1 LVGGAFLSKSVFMKI
16 LIIGGGN
23 MGMTYAHSFLRSHI
37 TSQQGLMI
45 LERSQEKSAALA
57 KEGTFT
63 VCLNPEECIAKAD
76 LIILAVKPQDA
87 PALFT
92 RIRPMLDP
100 QQVFLSIMAGVKM
113 KNIAQELGIT
123 KIIRAMPNLPA
134 QIGMGMT
141 AFTSTDEVTRIEL
154 VMVQNLINTTGKS
167 IYVEDEKYIDAAT
180 AISGSGPA
188 YVWFFMNALI
198 QAGREM
204 GFSEAEAE
212 LLVSQ
217 TFKGAI
223 DLFRQDNFTCGEWIQ
238 KVASKG
244 GTTEAALASFNGTSL
259 HQDIIDGAA
268 AALKRAVELG
278 S

>member
-1 LVGGAFLSKSVFMKI
+1 
-16 LIIGGGN
+16 

-37 TSQQGLMI
+37 TTKNDLMI
-45 LERSQEKSAALA
+45 LEKSQEKWPDLEKLDVGS
-57 KEGTFT
+57 
-63 VCLNPEECIAKAD
+63 VCKNPEECMSQAD

-87 PALFT
+87 PALFDN
-92 RIRPMLDP
+92 IHPMVDP

-113 KNIAQELGIT
+113 ENIAKGLVIS

-134 QIGMGMT
+134 QIGKGMT

-167 IYVEDEKYIDAAT
+167 IYVSDERLIDAAT

-198 QAGREM
+198 EAAQRL
-204 GFSEAEAE
+204 GFKDSEAE

-217 TFKGAI
+217 TFQGAI
-223 DLFRQDNFTCGEWIQ
+223 DLFHQSDFSCGEWIK

-244 GTTEAALASFNGTSL
+244 GTTEAALASFSQTAL
-259 HQDIIDGAA
+259 YQDIIAGAEA
-268 AALKRAVELG
+268 AFGRARELG
-278 S
+278 G